1 MSNLTV
7 IPSQMKLL
15 NVKLLLLML
24 AAATLVFT
32 SCSKDEKDEDPK
44 LTIDA
49 NTTSTDKT
57 LRPGEQIVIQFSGNK
72 GPDGKNLDEVRVEF
86 SADGSPFAIV
96 AGNTERD
103 LNIANLQRTLNFT
116 ARNISGATGTDAYR
130 ITVVD
135 RDGKSA
141 SRTLT
146 YNIARDT
153 TQPID
158 KTPKM
163 HNNVTLSN
171 AQGFFSTQNG
181 QRYNNADAQ
190 ANASLVDITFFY
202 SGTSGNN
209 LASAP
214 ARSNST
220 LYGTF
225 AINWGNVAVEYRTT
239 SLTAAQFNSLNDED
253 NIKPAFDAGQPTQVT
268 GGNSPGTRIT
278 GVEAAGMGGQFRQGN
293 VIAFRTGLGNKHGLI
308 LINSVAPSETGSA
321 SISIKMEK

>member
-1 MSNLTV
+1 
-7 IPSQMKLL
+7 MKLL

-32 SCSKDEKDEDPK
+32 SCSKDDKDEDPK
-44 LTIDA
+44 LTIDQG
-49 NTTSTDKT
+49 STPTD
-57 LRPGEQIVIQFSGNK
+57 RPLKPNDPIVIKFSANK
-72 GPDGKNLDEVRVEF
+72 GPDGKNLAEVRVEF
-86 SADGSPFAIV
+86 SADGSPFTII

-103 LNIANLQRTLNFT
+103 LNVANLQRTLNFT

-153 TQPID
+153 TQPVD
-158 KTPKM
+158 KTPKAYS
-163 HNNVTLSN
+163 NVTLN
-171 AQGFFSTQNG
+171 NTQGFFSTQNG
-181 QRYNNADAQ
+181 QRYNNSEAQ
-190 ANASLVDITFFY
+190 ANASLVDITFFF

-214 ARSNST
+214 ARSNSS
-220 LYGTF
+220 LYGNF
-225 AINWGNVAVEYRTT
+225 AINWGVVGVEYRTT
-239 SLTAAQFNSLNDED
+239 NLTSAQFNALNDVD

-268 GGNSPGTRIT
+268 GGNPPGSRIT
-278 GVEAAGMGGQFRQGN
+278 EREAGGMGGQFRQGN
-293 VIAFRTGLGNKHGLI
+293 VIAFKTGLGNKHGLI
-308 LINSVAPSETGSA
+308 LINSVAPNENGSA